1 MNRGEA
7 CGVLDELVACW
18 RDRDNSETELVVLG
32 IQAIGFEFGLRFSL
46 NYPEY
51 AVALRDALNNSST
64 EGDGSKERFL
74 RAASDIIAAHP
85 IEVRA

>member
-1 MNRGEA
+1 MKRSEA
-7 CGVLDELVACW
+7 CGVLGELVACW
-18 RDRDNSETELVVLG
+18 KERNGSGSEQIGLLY
-32 IQAIGFEFGLRFSL
+32 QSLGFEFGLRFSL